1 MMPSAVALAAPAM
14 VVRFTVRGMTLFLGR
29 RGFLVLALLLG
40 ACAGVPS
47 PPRHPPQ
54 PIDHRPQPGAA
65 ATAHPLA
72 TQAALQMLAEG
83 GHAIDALIAAQMVL
97 GLVEPQSSGLGGG
110 TLLLLW
116 DEAAQALHSH
126 DGLAAAPARA
136 TASLRTDV
144 DGRLLPADEVARGGR
159 SVGVPGTLAVLEQA
173 HRRHGRL
180 PWARLFEPAIRLAI
194 EGFAVAPYV
203 HGILARDPGARLHPE
218 FRADWYDE
226 QGHVRPVGTVLHN
239 PLYAQ
244 TLRQVA
250 RLGVDGFWRSG
261 GARRLVNAAA
271 RGAHPT
277 LMQVDDVLNYR
288 AVEREPL
295 CAPVRAWKVCVAG
308 PPSFGGIAVLQM
320 LKMLDLRTGNAID
333 AAALDGPA
341 FWHLYAETGRLA
353 QADRRQWVGDP
364 DQVAVP
370 AAGLVADDYL
380 RRRAALIDPARA
392 LPAVAPGQ
400 PAAAPLGQA
409 PDLRS
414 EVAAQTSQI
423 VVADAAGNVA
433 TATTTINLNFGSRL
447 RVDGYVLND
456 ALTNFGP
463 APPPGQ
469 TLANQM
475 APGRRPIT
483 SMAPV
488 IVFDA
493 RGRVLAAGGSAGG
506 GPIVDYIAR
515 NLIELLWLGR
525 GPAQALAGGH
535 VSTASAPV
543 IQLEAG
549 SPRAALAAPLRAL
562 GHEVAV
568 IPLPSGAGFL
578 RRVDGGWLG
587 AADPRRD
594 GVALGQ

>member
-1 MMPSAVALAAPAM
+1 MILY
-14 VVRFTVRGMTLFLGR
+14 LGR
-29 RGFLVLALLLG
+29 RGIFVLALLLG
-40 ACAGVPS
+40 ACAGIAP
-47 PPRHPPQ
+47 PPRPLPPPQ
-54 PIDHRPQPGAA
+54 AQPQPQPQPQPVDRVPQPAAA

-72 TQAALQMLAEG
+72 TQAALQMLAAG
-83 GHAIDALIAAQMVL
+83 GHAIDGLIAAQMVL
-97 GLVEPQSSGLGGG
+97 GLVEPQSSGIGGG

-116 DEAAQALHSH
+116 DEAGQRLHSH

-159 SVGVPGTLAVLEQA
+159 SVGVPGTLAVLEQV

-180 PWARLFEPAIRLAI
+180 PWARLFEPAIRLAT
-194 EGFAVAPYV
+194 EGFPVAPYV
-203 HGILARDPGARLHPE
+203 HGILARDPGARQHPE

-226 QGHVRPVGTVLHN
+226 QGRAWPAGTVLHN
-239 PLYAQ
+239 PAYAH

-250 RLGVDGFWRSG
+250 TSGAAGFWRDG
-261 GARRLVNAAA
+261 GAARLVAAAA

-277 LMQVDDVLNYR
+277 LMQADDVLNYR

-295 CAPVRAWKVCVAG
+295 CAPVRVWKVCVAG

-320 LKMLDLRTGNAID
+320 LKMLDLRSGNTID
-333 AAALDGPA
+333 AAALDGAA
-341 FWHLYAETGRLA
+341 FWHLYAEAGRLA

-380 RRRAALIDPARA
+380 RGRAALIDPARA
-392 LPAVAPGQ
+392 LPTVGPGA
-400 PAAAPLGQA
+400 PAAGRLGQA
-409 PDLRS
+409 ADLES

-433 TATTTINLNFGSRL
+433 SATTTINLNFGSRL
-447 RVDGYVLND
+447 RVDGYVLNN

-463 APPPGQ
+463 APLRGQ
-469 TLANQM
+469 VIANQM

-493 RGRVLAAGGSAGG
+493 RGRVLVAGGSAGG
-506 GPIVDYIAR
+506 GPIVDYITR
-515 NLIELLWLGR
+515 NLVELLWLGR
-525 GPAQALAGGH
+525 SPAQALAGGH

-543 IQLEAG
+543 VQLEAG
-549 SPRAALAAPLRAL
+549 SARAALAAPLRAL

-568 IPLPSGAGFL
+568 EPLPSGAGFL
-578 RRVDGGWLG
+578 RRVEGGGWLG